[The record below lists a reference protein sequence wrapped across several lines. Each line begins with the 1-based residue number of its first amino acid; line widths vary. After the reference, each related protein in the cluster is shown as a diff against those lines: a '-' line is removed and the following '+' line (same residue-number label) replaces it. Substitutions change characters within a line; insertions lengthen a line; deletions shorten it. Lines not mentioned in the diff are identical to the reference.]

1 MKFNYIHCFY
11 YSKYIDSPATQQEI
25 PLQFIQYGFYAK
37 RKAAGG
43 RGAAPFPTPK
53 RRQEAAEAQL
63 ISPAQLYSPPQQH
76 SLPRDTVRLNT
87 THLMESPKLSQFHCF

>member
-1 MKFNYIHCFY
+1 MLRERR
-11 YSKYIDSPATQQEI
+11 Q
-25 PLQFIQYGFYAK
+25 
-37 RKAAGG
+37 GG
-43 RGAAPFPTPK
+43 GAAPSPTRT

-87 THLMESPKLSQFHCF
+87 THLMESPKLSQFHRF